1 MIGEIFKSSTCVM
14 SQGPLAAGELF
25 PAWDT
30 LLTNRILVVLAVVFV
45 LMSLPNLFRVFP
57 SLVDCFR
64 RSRGNVSLEHSVNL
78 SHMRNLCSLAAALP
92 LCLAVS
98 RFGLASPRFFSLV
111 DPLWHSLMV
120 MGILLVFLL
129 LRHLLFIFFKP
140 YKLSSENS
148 DIVHHVLYTF
158 NIILVIMM
166 LSTIAVMLVLG
177 TAEDVVRKV
186 LLWEMAGVWFL
197 SLVREG
203 QIFASYIR
211 GFSTFLYLCAFELL
225 PVAVLVVCMVML

>member
-1 MIGEIFKSSTCVM
+1 MAGDIFKSSTCIM
-14 SQGPLAAGELF
+14 SQDPLAGVDMS

-45 LMSLPNLFRVFP
+45 LMSIPNLFRVFP
-57 SLVDCFR
+57 SLINCLR

-78 SHMRNLCSLAAALP
+78 SHMRNLCSLAAVLP
-92 LCLAVS
+92 LCLSVS
-98 RFGLASPRFFSLV
+98 RFGLVSPRFFDLV
-111 DPLWHSLMV
+111 NPLWHSL
-120 MGILLVFLL
+120 LVLGMLVIFLF

-148 DIVHHVLYTF
+148 DTVHHVLYTF
-158 NIILVIMM
+158 NVLLVILM
-166 LSTIAVMLVLG
+166 LSSIAVMLVLG
-177 TAEDVVRKV
+177 TEEELVRKV
-186 LLWEMAGVWFL
+186 LLWEIAGMWFL

-203 QIFASYIR
+203 QIFASHFR

-225 PVAVLVVCMVML
+225 PVAVLVVCTVML